1 MTESNREAEH
11 EAEAVPADETT
22 EEMTWE
28 DEGGPVLPPGIPLT
42 LRGPDGADLEAA
54 LKTARDALP
63 EGYRLERD

>member
-1 MTESNREAEH
+1 MSDSEREAEH
-11 EAEAVPADETT
+11 GREPAGQKPA

-42 LRGPDGADLEAA
+42 LRGPDGGDLEAA
-54 LKTARDALP
+54 LEAARAALP

>member
-1 MTESNREAEH
+1 MTDLEREAEH
-11 EAEAVPADETT
+11 GKEQTEPKPA

-42 LRGPDGADLEAA
+42 LRGPDGGDLDAALEAA
-54 LKTARDALP
+54 RGALP

>member
-1 MTESNREAEH
+1 MTEAKRRGKH
-11 EAEAVPADETT
+11 EAEPVPAEESI

-54 LKTARDALP
+54 LNAARDALP
-63 EGYRLERD
+63 EGFRLERD